1 VPGLP
6 FYRSRKSGGYT
17 REKERRKEKK
27 KEKKQRRRKPWSYV
41 TLLPR

>member
-6 FYRSRKSGGYT
+6 FYRSRKRPGYT

-27 KEKKQRRRKPWSYV
+27 KEKKQRRRKP
-41 TLLPR
+41 